1 MFLFIAIN
9 GDTMAQEA
17 LALIKDYLAQGRAF
31 EVKLE
36 ADRFIVSE
44 AKGITKISISS
55 KELKGAKIRKAVK
68 RKVLKEHISVI
79 TSVAE
84 TFLKNRV
91 GFKVTFGSDESTI
104 RLDLDHYIRLIH
116 DKITNTNRCLVVGFK
131 SIDDYPIGLI
141 KEHLS
146 IYSNVKVL
154 SPMR

>member
-1 MFLFIAIN
+1 
-9 GDTMAQEA
+9 MAQEA

-84 TFLKNRV
+84 TFLKNRM

-116 DKITNTNRCLVVGFK
+116 DKITNTNRCLVVGFN
-131 SIDDYPIGLI
+131 SIDEYPIGLI